1 MADENDI
8 LNMLKD
14 WLEQHFQS
22 SQLVFCADIDQQR
35 HLGPTDR
42 AEGIAKDH
50 AAYIKHVANELGYE
64 VEREGTDTILCKS
77 RH

>member
-14 WLEQHFQS
+14 CLERRFQS
-22 SQLVFCADIDQQR
+22 SKLVFFADIDQQL

-64 VEREGTDTILCKS
+64 VEREGTDTILFKS
-77 RH
+77 SH